1 MDSKFVIVDKSILP
15 DYFEKVIEAK
25 HLLETGQ
32 AKNVAEASRIA
43 GISRSTY
50 YKYRDSIMTFS
61 QGEVTRRANIS
72 MMLDHKSGVIIEILK
87 YFKDNKCSIWTINQS
102 TPIGG
107 VANVIMTVELIDAE
121 ISIDEIIDSLKIKE
135 GVFKVR
141 LMGVE

>member
-61 QGEVTRRANIS
+61 QEEVT
-72 MMLDHKSGVIIEILK
+72 
-87 YFKDNKCSIWTINQS
+87 
-102 TPIGG
+102 
-107 VANVIMTVELIDAE
+107 
-121 ISIDEIIDSLKIKE
+121 
-135 GVFKVR
+135 
-141 LMGVE
+141 